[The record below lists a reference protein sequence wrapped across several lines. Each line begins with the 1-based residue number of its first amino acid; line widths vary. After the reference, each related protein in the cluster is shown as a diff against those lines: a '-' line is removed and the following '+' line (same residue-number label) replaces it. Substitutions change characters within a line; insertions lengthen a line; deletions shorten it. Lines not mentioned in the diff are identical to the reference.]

1 MYMSVTI
8 SIRIPAKLKKML
20 EELGIDWYRET
31 RAHLEN
37 LVRSEIRKKVF
48 TESDEV
54 RKAITR
60 MTTSTAKLIREDREH
75 EH

>member
-1 MYMSVTI
+1 MSVTI

-20 EELGIDWYRET
+20 EELGIDWYGET

-37 LVRSEIRKKVF
+37 LVRSEIRKKVLN
-48 TESDEV
+48 ESDEV
-54 RKAITR
+54 RKAISR